1 MSIIIELVQKHID
14 SGLTY
19 ALEGDI
25 YLDLTKVDGA
35 LNALPFP
42 LEEALNIFR
51 ERGGDPDRHG
61 KHHAL
66 DPLLWRAKK
75 GNDPLWSANFGEG
88 RPGWHVECVAI
99 ALSNT
104 ESGKRTSISLQGGGS
119 DLIFPHHFMTAIQ
132 SKSLTEKEFA
142 GAYVHAGMIGLDGE
156 KMSKSRGNLVFVS
169 KLLQAG
175 IAPNVIRIALT
186 LHHYQEDRIWSE
198 DLLHRAQSLSSKIE
212 TALSRSEVAPA
223 LHAIQQ
229 IADAMAN
236 NLDTPAAY
244 LAIEQW
250 CDETAHGSEGG
261 SAGEMSRA
269 LDSYLG
275 LGY

>member
-1 MSIIIELVQKHID
+1 
-14 SGLTY
+14 
-19 ALEGDI
+19 
-25 YLDLTKVDGA
+25 
-35 LNALPFP
+35 
-42 LEEALNIFR
+42 
-51 ERGGDPDRHG
+51 
-61 KHHAL
+61 
-66 DPLLWRAKK
+66 
-75 GNDPLWSANFGEG
+75 
-88 RPGWHVECVAI
+88 
-99 ALSNT
+99 
-104 ESGKRTSISLQGGGS
+104 
-119 DLIFPHHFMTAIQ
+119 MTAIQ

-212 TALSRSEVAPA
+212 TTLSRSEVAPA
-223 LHAIQQ
+223 LHTIQQ

>member
-1 MSIIIELVQKHID
+1 
-14 SGLTY
+14 
-19 ALEGDI
+19 
-25 YLDLTKVDGA
+25 
-35 LNALPFP
+35 
-42 LEEALNIFR
+42 
-51 ERGGDPDRHG
+51 
-61 KHHAL
+61 
-66 DPLLWRAKK
+66 
-75 GNDPLWSANFGEG
+75 
-88 RPGWHVECVAI
+88 
-99 ALSNT
+99 
-104 ESGKRTSISLQGGGS
+104 
-119 DLIFPHHFMTAIQ
+119 
-132 SKSLTEKEFA
+132 
-142 GAYVHAGMIGLDGE
+142 
-156 KMSKSRGNLVFVS
+156 
-169 KLLQAG
+169 
-175 IAPNVIRIALT
+175 VIRIALT